1 MLVACLHRLEQ
12 RGAQRRREGQGHEG
26 RKTDGGHHHGR
37 KLAVDVA
44 GGTGKKGQRHE
55 HRDQHHGHADNRARN
70 LAHGFA
76 CGLQWRQA
84 FFAHDALDVFHHHD
98 GVIHHDADDQHHAKH
113 GQHVDGKAQGQQG
126 AKGAQQCDG
135 HHEGG
140 NDGVAPVLQEQKHH
154 QEHQHYGFKQG
165 LYHLADGDADEVRA
179 VVGNR
184 PGNVLGKQGFEL
196 GNFCAHVFRC
206 LQSVARGGQLHA
218 HAHSRFAV
226 QACRGG
232 VGLAAQFNACDIAQP
247 HGGAVG
253 VGAQHDVAKLL
264 HAAELAL
271 HYHGGADGLAV
282 GDGQVTHH
290 AAGYLGVLRPNG
302 RRHVAGSE
310 LKACE
315 LGRINPDAH
324 GALGAKNLHLPNAG
338 QPLNFWH
345 DVARNVVS

>member
-1 MLVACLHRLEQ
+1 M
-12 RGAQRRREGQGHEG
+12 
-26 RKTDGGHHHGR
+26 
-37 KLAVDVA
+37 
-44 GGTGKKGQRHE
+44 
-55 HRDQHHGHADNRARN
+55 
-70 LAHGFA
+70 AHGFA
-76 CGLQWRQA
+76 CGLQWGQA

-98 GVIHHDADDQHHAKH
+98 GIVHHDTDDQHHAKH
-113 GQHVDGKAQGQQG
+113 GQYVDGEAQRQQG
-126 AKGAQQCDG
+126 AEGAQQRNGHDDG
-135 HHEGG
+135 G
-140 NDGVAPVLQEQKHH
+140 DDRVAPVLQEQEHH

-179 VVGNR
+179 VVGNG
-184 PGNVLGKQGFEL
+184 PGDVLGEEGFEL

-290 AAGYLGVLRPNG
+290 AAGHLGVLRPNG

-310 LKACE
+310 LKARE

-324 GALGAKNLHLPNAG
+324 GALGAKNLHLSNTG
-338 QPLNFWH
+338 QSLNFWH
-345 DVARNVVS
+345 DVARDIVSQSAGVDSWVGGGKNRHEQEVGA